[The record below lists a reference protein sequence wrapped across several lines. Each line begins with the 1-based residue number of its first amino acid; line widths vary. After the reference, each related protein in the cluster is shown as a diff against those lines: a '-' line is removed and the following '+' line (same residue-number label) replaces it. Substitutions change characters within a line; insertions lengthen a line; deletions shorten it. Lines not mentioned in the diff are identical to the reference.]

1 MIESCRL
8 RRDEGYEVR
17 ADEGASRAFVRRC
30 RSQAA
35 AKGGN
40 MGRSP
45 NPLFYNRRSHEQG
58 YPIND
63 PAHAGAI

>member
-1 MIESCRL
+1 MTETCRL

-45 NPLFYNRRSHEQG
+45 NPLFYNRRSL
-58 YPIND
+58 
-63 PAHAGAI
+63 